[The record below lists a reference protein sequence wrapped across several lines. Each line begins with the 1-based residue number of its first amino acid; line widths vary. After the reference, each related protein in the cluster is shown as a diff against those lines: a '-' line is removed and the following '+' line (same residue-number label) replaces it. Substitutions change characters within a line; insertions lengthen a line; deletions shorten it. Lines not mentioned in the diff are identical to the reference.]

1 MCFCLL
7 RWIFYLCTISSFTH
21 LEVCCARRW
30 WQCWSLYQWVDNEN
44 NNQIV
49 GKLRWCKG
57 LLCGCAAASPLQ
69 SWSNWFWRAH
79 VQGRKKIVRRDQRQT
94 LYCHITGPCCI
105 LNSTNLSKQSDK
117 ILRWRDALLSLSLSR
132 PLPSWL
138 SLSRALSLPTSLYP
152 SWLLCSFS
160 PLWVNLKW

>member
-7 RWIFYLCTISSFTH
+7 RWIFYLCTISSLTH
-21 LEVCCARRW
+21 LAACCARRW
-30 WQCWSLYQWVDNEN
+30 WQLRSSYQWVDNESH
-44 NNQIV
+44 NQIV

-57 LLCGCAAASPLQ
+57 LCRCAAASPLQ

-117 ILRWRDALLSLSLSR
+117 ILRWRDALLSHSLPPSLA
-132 PLPSWL
+132 PLPLFLPHDSPP
-138 SLSRALSLPTSLYP
+138 LSLP
-152 SWLLCSFS
+152 LLS
-160 PLWVNLKW
+160 PLLVLLFRVNLKW